1 MSSFSAIGFLR
12 SDFGRAAQKYFLV
25 GGTCAL
31 IDWLLFA
38 LLLYGLDVHYLLS
51 GAISFFVSTAANY
64 VLSVRFVFGVGRR
77 SLRQR
82 IILLSAVSTAGI
94 VFNLGLLTVGID
106 VLGVHS
112 MIAKVFATGVVFGW
126 NFLLRYFFV
135 FQK

>member
-1 MSSFSAIGFLR
+1 MSSFSASGFLR
-12 SDFGRAAQKYFLV
+12 SDIGRAAQKYFLV

-31 IDWLLFA
+31 IDWGLFA

-51 GAISFFVSTAANY
+51 GAISFFVSTGVNY
-64 VLSVRFVFGVGRR
+64 ILSVRFVFGVGSR

-82 IILLSAVSTAGI
+82 VLLLSAVSAAGI
-94 VFNLGLLTVGID
+94 GFNLGLLTVGID
-106 VLGVHS
+106 VLGAHP
-112 MIAKVFATGVVFGW
+112 MIAKVFATGAVFGW